1 MKTFRSIL
9 FSAVLLALLTVAL
22 RLLEYKLLIVD
33 HAREL
38 YIGAIAVLFTVVGVW
53 AGTRLRNRVRHT
65 PLIGPES
72 LMAFIPNPDALRRT
86 GITARELEVL
96 QLVALG
102 LSTREIADK
111 LFISIS
117 TVKTHTASLFQK
129 LDARRRTQA
138 VQKAKAAGLLP

>member
-1 MKTFRSIL
+1 VKTFRSIL
-9 FSAVLLALLTVAL
+9 LYAVSLALLTVGL
-22 RLLEYKLLIVD
+22 RVLEYKLLIVN
-33 HAREL
+33 HAQEL
-38 YIGAIAVLFTVVGVW
+38 YIGAIALLFTGVGIW
-53 AGTRLRNRVRHT
+53 AGGALRNRVRHT

-72 LMAFIPNPDALRRT
+72 LTAFDPNPDALRRT

-117 TVKTHTASLFQK
+117 TVKTHTASIFQK

-138 VQKAKAAGLLP
+138 VQKAKATGLLP

>member
-1 MKTFRSIL
+1 MKAIRSIL
-9 FSAVLLALLTVAL
+9 LYAVSLALLTVAL
-22 RLLEYKLLIVD
+22 RVLEYKLLMVD

-38 YIGAIAVLFTVVGVW
+38 YIGAIAVLFTGVGVW
-53 AGTRLRNRVRHT
+53 VGGRVRNRVRHAL
-65 PLIGPES
+65 LIGPES
-72 LMAFIPNPDALRRT
+72 LTAFAPHPDALRRT

-111 LFISIS
+111 LFVSIS
-117 TVKTHTASLFQK
+117 TVKTHTSSIFQK

-138 VQKAKAAGLLP
+138 VQMAKAAGLLP